1 MNALRTDSLFDGGGF
16 STLDEAFARFIG
28 RIDGMASP
36 ELLVAA
42 ARVSRA
48 RGEGHICLDL
58 AAPGDDFDES
68 GGQAPALRP
77 DAGRRIAAI
86 AASPAVGRP
95 GDRLPLILD
104 GTRLYL
110 FRYWEYERTLVDA
123 LKTMTADDGD
133 APDDARLKECFE
145 TVFPPGGRGGGPP
158 PDWQR
163 VAAFCA
169 VRHRFCVVSGG
180 PGTGK
185 TFTAA
190 RILALLGTLSPGSP
204 PRFALSAPTGKAAAR
219 LQEAL
224 REARATPALPPALAA
239 ILPETASTLHRL
251 LGARP
256 DTPHFRHDA
265 GHPLPADIVVV
276 DEASMVDLALFAKLV
291 RALPP
296 RARLIL
302 LGDKDQLASVEAG
315 AVLGDICDTGNRH
328 GYSAA
333 FAASCLRVTG
343 ERVPVEDPA
352 SPGLNDHICSL
363 ERSHRFGEASGI
375 GALSR
380 AVNAGEGRR
389 AADLLAEGKTDDVS
403 WLELP
408 RADVLIPSL
417 EAWLDERDVRPLA
430 AGDPADILAR
440 FKRSGI
446 LCALRE
452 GPYGVRNVNA
462 LVERILRAK
471 GRIGPG
477 GAWYA
482 GRPVMVTKN
491 DYGLGLYNGDVGVA
505 LEDPDN
511 RGELRV
517 FFPDAGGK
525 VRSVPPLRLPEHE
538 TVYAMTVHKS
548 QGSEFDDVLLIL
560 PDRDAPVLSRELIYT
575 AVTRA
580 RRLLRIAGRKEVLL
594 AAVERRIRRAS
605 GLRDA
610 LWGGR

>member
-1 MNALRTDSLFDGGGF
+1 MNAPWIDNLFDGGGF
-16 STLDEAFARFIG
+16 SALDEAFARLIG
-28 RIDGMASP
+28 RIDGKPAP

-48 RGEGHICLDL
+48 RGEGHICIDL
-58 AAPGDDFDES
+58 AAPGEDVDAS
-68 GGQAPALRP
+68 GGQGAAIRS
-77 DAGRRIAAI
+77 DAARRIAAI

-110 FRYWEYERTLVDA
+110 FRYWDYERTLVDA
-123 LKTMTADDGD
+123 LRAMTDDDAD
-133 APDDARLKECFE
+133 APDEARLKACLEI
-145 TVFPPGGRGGGPP
+145 VFPPGCRGGGHP
-158 PDWQR
+158 PDWQK

-169 VRHRFCVVSGG
+169 ARHRFGVVSGG

-190 RILALLGTLSPGSP
+190 RILALLAALSPGRP
-204 PRFALSAPTGKAAAR
+204 PRFALAAPTGKAAAR

-224 REARATPALPPALAA
+224 REARATPELPPALAA
-239 ILPETASTLHRL
+239 VLPETASTLHRL

-256 DTPHFRHDA
+256 GTPYFRHDA

-276 DEASMVDLALFAKLV
+276 DEASMVDLALFAKFI

-296 RARLIL
+296 GARLIL

-315 AVLGDICDTGNRH
+315 AVLGDICDSGNRH

-343 ERVPVEDPA
+343 ERIPVEEPA
-352 SPGLNDHICSL
+352 SPGLGDHICSL
-363 ERSHRFGEASGI
+363 DRSYRFGETSGI

-380 AVNAGEGRR
+380 AVNAGDVRR
-389 AADLLAEGKTDDVS
+389 AEDLLIKGGADDLS

-408 RADVLIPSL
+408 RADALIPAL
-417 EAWLDERDVRPLA
+417 EDWLVERDVRPLA
-430 AGDPADILAR
+430 GGDPADILAR

-452 GPYGVRNVNA
+452 GPYGVRNLNA
-462 LVERILRAK
+462 LAERILRKK
-471 GRIGPG
+471 GRIGTG
-477 GAWYA
+477 GGWYA

-491 DYGLGLYNGDVGVA
+491 DYGWGLYNGDVGIA

-517 FFPDAGGK
+517 FFPDADGK
-525 VRSVPPLRLPEHE
+525 VRSVPPLGLPEHE
-538 TVYAMTVHKS
+538 TVFAMTVHKS
-548 QGSEFDDVLLIL
+548 QGSEFDDVLLVL
-560 PDRDAPVLSRELIYT
+560 PDRDTPVLSRELVYT

-580 RRLLRIAGRKEVLL
+580 RRRLRMAGRMDVLL
-594 AAVERRIRRAS
+594 AAIKRRLRRAS
-605 GLRDA
+605 GLREA